1 MRRIFSAFILT
12 IFSLV
17 GYAQQ
22 YEMEFTD
29 NDLGTLYL
37 DYPVSIP
44 KDNNLLGVYYLYGVD
59 GKEALL
65 TRIRTGYI
73 PANTGV
79 MVQANRGKYTFSKT
93 DANVPALSFPNMLT
107 GSVVDITPAEAL
119 ANAGASST
127 SVVMTF
133 GQAADT
139 GFLGFYRFT
148 GKKLKANKAFV
159 IYDTANGGNVNSLE
173 IKVVEDEPDAI
184 SEVNTS
190 NNRQSWYTLQGVLL
204 NNAPTLPGIYIRN
217 GKAVIV
223 K

>member
-1 MRRIFSAFILT
+1 MRRVFSAFILT
-12 IFSLV
+12 MFSLV

-29 NDLGTLYL
+29 NDYATLYL
-37 DYPVSIP
+37 DYPVAIP
-44 KDNNLLGVYYLYGVD
+44 EDDNLLGVYYMYGID
-59 GKEALL
+59 GKNVLL
-65 TRIRTGYI
+65 TRIWTGFI

-79 MVQANRGKYTFSKT
+79 MVYANPGKYTFSKT
-93 DANVPALSFPNMLT
+93 DANVPALDFQNLLT

-133 GQAADT
+133 GEAADT

-159 IYDTANGGNVNSLE
+159 IYDTANGGNVNSLT

-184 SEVNTS
+184 SEVNS
-190 NNRQSWYTLQGVLL
+190 SKSLQSWYTLQGIRL
-204 NNAPTLPGIYIRN
+204 NNAPTHPGIYIHN
-217 GKAVIV
+217 GKSVIV